1 MIEQGLFFVTGM
13 CVSALIWVLL
23 LPAFWRR
30 ALRISRARLA
40 LSLPLSLEEVLAEQD
55 RLRAAHAVAL
65 AQADQRVAR
74 QTLTISNA
82 KAEAS
87 ASRADRMVF
96 EARCAEYQA
105 RAEALE
111 VEHKQMLDV
120 IEAQRE
126 TITTLMTMMVMLRAV
141 AAQPAPSPVS
151 ARPASS
157 NSASS
162 NAVSATLSSANSAS
176 VELSVPQP
184 NAAAEMGKA
193 ATLRLPKADTPD
205 MIHGAD
211 SDEDEI
217 LNAFTLQEQNKA
229 GRVRLL

>member
-1 MIEQGLFFVTGM
+1 MIEQGLFFATGV

-65 AQADQRVAR
+65 AQADQRVAS
-74 QTLTISNA
+74 QTLTISSA

-87 ASRADRMVF
+87 ASRAERMVF

-111 VEHKQMLDV
+111 IEHRQMLDV

-126 TITTLMTMMVMLRAV
+126 SITTLMTMMVMLRAV
-141 AAQPAPSPVS
+141 AAQPAPNPVS
-151 ARPASS
+151 ARSTSS
-157 NSASS
+157 NPAP
-162 NAVSATLSSANSAS
+162 ATPSTA
-176 VELSVPQP
+176 
-184 NAAAEMGKA
+184 NAAAVDPPLSPTGAVPEPDKA
-193 ATLRLPKADTPD
+193 TNLRLPKANTPE
-205 MIHGAD
+205 MLYGAD
-211 SDEDEI
+211 GDEGEI
-217 LNAFTLQEQNKA
+217 PNAFTLQERNKT